1 MMIKKELAN
10 GFEFPTS
17 LELVDSMPNAS
28 LWWAYLPTARK
39 LDVVRGTSHIQIF
52 LDVITNNGFRRPP
65 ANVLHRQRELTEIVL
80 M

>member
-1 MMIKKELAN
+1 MDDDKKELDN
-10 GFEFPTS
+10 GFEFLTS

-28 LWWAYLPTARK
+28 LPTARK

-65 ANVLHRQRELTEIVL
+65 ADVLHRQHELTEIVL